1 MTSPYFRKLPSFEY
15 VSRLPD
21 AKISD
26 YIEVKNIFK
35 RGKIRPDIFENVAF
49 FEKYKI
55 EGNDRPDS
63 VAFKVYQDPTLDWV
77 ILLSNNIINIQT
89 EWPLTQESF
98 DTYLREKYGTVGEY
112 INAFKSVTGETIE
125 ESSVP
130 RNSDGSLTEEET
142 YYTIYNGIH
151 HYETEEVKNSQGVV
165 IVPSGLEVPEE
176 YSVSYYDY
184 FTDTSVDT
192 GNISIPVT
200 NYEYEERLEN
210 NKRNIYVLRSRYLS
224 IILDDMEGMMTYKEG
239 SSQYVSEDLKKAD
252 NIRLYQ

>member
-55 EGNDRPDS
+55 EGNDRPDN

-89 EWPLTQESF
+89 EWPLTQQSF
-98 DTYLREKYGTVGEY
+98 DEYLREKYGVG
-112 INAFKSVTGETIE
+112 
-125 ESSVP
+125 
-130 RNSDGSLTEEET
+130 LQTEEEI
-142 YYTIYNGIH
+142 YNNIYNGIH
-151 HYETEEVKNSQGVV
+151 HHKTEEVKSSQGVV
-165 IVPSGLEVPEE
+165 IVPGGLEVPEE
-176 YSVSYYDY
+176 
-184 FTDTSVDT
+184 
-192 GNISIPVT
+192 
-200 NYEYEERLEN
+200 L
-210 NKRNIYVLRSRYLS
+210 LH
-224 IILDDMEGMMTYKEG
+224 
-239 SSQYVSEDLKKAD
+239 
-252 NIRLYQ
+252 

>member
-1 MTSPYFRKLPSFEY
+1 MTSPYFRKLPSFQY

-98 DTYLREKYGTVGEY
+98 DEYLREKYGVG
-112 INAFKSVTGETIE
+112 
-125 ESSVP
+125 
-130 RNSDGSLTEEET
+130 LQTEEEI
-142 YYTIYNGIH
+142 YNNIYNGIH

-165 IVPSGLEVPEE
+165 IVPGGLEVPEE

-184 FTDTSVDT
+184 FIDTSVDT

-200 NYEYEERLEN
+200 NYEYEDILEN
-210 NKRNIYVLRSRYLS
+210 NKRNIYVLKSRYLS